1 MSRAQWT
8 ALGKQGV
15 AVAQHTRTGASE
27 PKTPSELYE
36 EAKRR
41 NVRGRSTMARAE
53 LAKALGTC

>member
-1 MSRAQWT
+1 M
-8 ALGKQGV
+8 
-15 AVAQHTRTGASE
+15 AQHTRTGASE